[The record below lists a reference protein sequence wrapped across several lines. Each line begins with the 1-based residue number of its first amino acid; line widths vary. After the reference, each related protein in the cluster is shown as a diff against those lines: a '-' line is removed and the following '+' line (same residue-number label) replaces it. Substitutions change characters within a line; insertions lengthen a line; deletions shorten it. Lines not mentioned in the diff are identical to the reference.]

1 MWAVALSGANAQTLA
16 ECQQAAERNYP
27 LIKRMD
33 LITQTAALTVANI
46 QKGWLPQLTVTA
58 QATLQSDVTAFPEQM
73 QTVYQQMGIDIKG
86 LRKDQYRIG
95 VDVQQT
101 VFDGGAISSRKEVAR
116 REAGVEIA
124 RQEVDIYK
132 VRQRVNELYF
142 SLLLL
147 DQQIALSRDL
157 EQLLSSN
164 EQKLGTMF
172 KSGTAAE
179 SDYLSLK
186 AERLKAAQQLA
197 SLLSQR
203 QSAAAILSVFCGIE
217 VKSPVKPSP
226 TYDAAPAVRP
236 ELRLADSQVAR
247 AKATLGKAEHVRQAR
262 KVAQQ
267 CQVLLKNDGNL
278 LPLKRNQRI
287 AVIGPLGNSANDML
301 GCWSGSSEKV
311 LPVSLID
318 GLKTAVGTQGCV
330 EYATGSHL
338 VKDPE
343 LEKIL
348 VGSFMGLAK
357 AGNAKE
363 STWRSNGELLRE
375 ALVVA
380 SRSDVIIAALGEN
393 MNMNGEGASRATPN
407 LPEPQ
412 LQLLEAL
419 VATGKPIVL
428 VVFTGRPLEL
438 TWADQHVPAILNAW
452 FPGVE
457 AGNAIA
463 DVLFGDVNPSAKITV
478 TFPRS
483 IGQIPIHY
491 NHKNTGRPHSADDAP
506 YIRFKSNYID
516 VVNAPLYPFGYG
528 LSYTTFT
535 YDRMKLSSN
544 TLSKD
549 GKLTASIQVKNT
561 GARAGKETV
570 QLYIHDVISSS
581 TRPVKE
587 LKGFK
592 QIELQAGECQIV
604 SFEIT
609 SEDLKFY
616 NHELEYVCEPGE
628 FEVMIGPNSR
638 DVISAS
644 FVYN

>member
-1 MWAVALSGANAQTLA
+1 MRIKAFIIMWAVALSGANAQTLA

-172 KSGTAAE
+172 KSGTASE

-186 AERLKAAQQLA
+186 AERLKATQQLA

-236 ELRLADSQVAR
+236 ELRLADSQVALANAR
-247 AKATLGKAEHVRQAR
+247 EKALGAALLPRIGLFAQGFYGYPGYNMFEDMMRRRWSLNGMIGAR
-262 KVAQQ
+262 LTWNIGA
-267 CQVLLKNDGNL
+267 LYTRKNDKAQL
-278 LPLKRNQRI
+278 RLARE
-287 AVIGPLGNSANDML
+287 SA
-301 GCWSGSSEKV
+301 
-311 LPVSLID
+311 
-318 GLKTAVGTQGCV
+318 
-330 EYATGSHL
+330 
-338 VKDPE
+338 
-343 LEKIL
+343 
-348 VGSFMGLAK
+348 
-357 AGNAKE
+357 
-363 STWRSNGELLRE
+363 
-375 ALVVA
+375 
-380 SRSDVIIAALGEN
+380 
-393 MNMNGEGASRATPN
+393 
-407 LPEPQ
+407 
-412 LQLLEAL
+412 
-419 VATGKPIVL
+419 
-428 VVFTGRPLEL
+428 
-438 TWADQHVPAILNAW
+438 
-452 FPGVE
+452 
-457 AGNAIA
+457 
-463 DVLFGDVNPSAKITV
+463 
-478 TFPRS
+478 
-483 IGQIPIHY
+483 
-491 NHKNTGRPHSADDAP
+491 
-506 YIRFKSNYID
+506 
-516 VVNAPLYPFGYG
+516 
-528 LSYTTFT
+528 
-535 YDRMKLSSN
+535 
-544 TLSKD
+544 
-549 GKLTASIQVKNT
+549 
-561 GARAGKETV
+561 
-570 QLYIHDVISSS
+570 
-581 TRPVKE
+581 TR
-587 LKGFK
+587 
-592 QIELQAGECQIV
+592 
-604 SFEIT
+604 
-609 SEDLKFY
+609 
-616 NHELEYVCEPGE
+616 
-628 FEVMIGPNSR
+628 R
-638 DVISAS
+638 
-644 FVYN
+644 